1 VCSVEEYWARIGNIP
16 LIKER
21 ETSDKEAVLCRTLE
35 GAPVRV
41 TKPEFFRSD
50 DERAAA
56 IELLEDFYK
65 KSRH

>member
-1 VCSVEEYWARIGNIP
+1 MCSVEEYWARVENIP

-21 ETSDKEAVLCRTLE
+21 ETGDKEAFLCRTLE
-35 GAPVRV
+35 GSPVRV
-41 TKPEFFRSD
+41 TKPDFFKSD

-56 IELLEDFYK
+56 IEMLEDFYK